1 MMKKYIVFILIAL
14 GSLSMVFGGTVSEV
28 VKQAFEK
35 KFSNAKKVNWDNEK
49 EGKFEVSFELNKINM
64 SAKFSKDGE
73 WIETA
78 SEISI
83 TLLPDISII
92 DIDRKYSGCKIM
104 SAYIIEHSTKGMYYK
119 VLLKAGNKK
128 PEMFYDEDGFPMTD

>member
-1 MMKKYIVFILIAL
+1 MKKYILFIFIAL
-14 GSLSMVFGGTVSEV
+14 GSFSIVKGGTVNEA

-35 KFSNAKKVNWDNEK
+35 KFSNAKKVDWGNEK
-49 EGKFEVSFELNKINM
+49 EGNFEVSFELNKINM
-64 SAKFSKDGE
+64 SAKFSKNGE
-73 WIETA
+73 WIQTA

-83 TLLPDISII
+83 TILPDISII
-92 DIDRKYSGCKIM
+92 DIDRKYSGCKIL
-104 SAYIIEHSTKGMYYK
+104 SAYIVEHSSKGMFYK